1 MVRYWRTWC
10 PLGKTCGRNN
20 GQICKKKT
28 YGETYD
34 FLENHLTKSPYHKN
48 LKKEERDEWM
58 LKAEILEDTEDQDE
72 EDQPEAGPAG
82 AAGAAAWGSDDTAA
96 RIDQLASIVTSL
108 QQTVEKSMQQAA
120 HAADAANAAG
130 SSTVIRRRGAIG
142 AATPRP
148 PPIQLSVPAATD
160 NPMQRCLVALRRAE
174 TGMTNASQVA
184 IAASTVFTTEAANV
198 ARAIEQIEAY
208 MQRE

>member
-1 MVRYWRTWC
+1 MQASRAGRVAFGFFLAMVKYWRTWC

-72 EDQPEAGPAG
+72 ED
-82 AAGAAAWGSDDTAA
+82 
-96 RIDQLASIVTSL
+96 
-108 QQTVEKSMQQAA
+108 
-120 HAADAANAAG
+120 
-130 SSTVIRRRGAIG
+130 
-142 AATPRP
+142 
-148 PPIQLSVPAATD
+148 
-160 NPMQRCLVALRRAE
+160 
-174 TGMTNASQVA
+174 
-184 IAASTVFTTEAANV
+184 
-198 ARAIEQIEAY
+198 
-208 MQRE
+208 